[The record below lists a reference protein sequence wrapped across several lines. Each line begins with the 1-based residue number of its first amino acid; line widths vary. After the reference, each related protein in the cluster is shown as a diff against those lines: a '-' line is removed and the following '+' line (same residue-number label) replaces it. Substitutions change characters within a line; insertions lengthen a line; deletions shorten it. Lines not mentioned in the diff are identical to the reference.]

1 MKKILLTIVVI
12 LVLGS
17 IWVAYNLLGP
27 VVSSP
32 EGKYFYIPT
41 GSNYDMVKQNL
52 EEKRIISGTF
62 FFNLIAKQLKYPR
75 RIKPGRYEIKDGS
88 NLISLIRMLN
98 AGNQSPVRLVINKLR
113 TKEDLAKKIADNF
126 EADEQSVF
134 NFVNNND
141 SLKSFSLDTNTVMTA
156 IMPDTYLLLW
166 NSPFK
171 KLFNRL
177 NSESEKFWNETRK
190 AKAAAKNLNP
200 AQVYT
205 IASIVDEETN
215 IASDK
220 GLVASVYI
228 NRINKGMKLQADP
241 TVKYALRNF
250 GLKRILFGHLKY
262 PSPYNTY
269 YTAGLPPGPIGTA
282 LPQTL
287 DAVLDAPATD
297 YLFFAAKPD
306 LKGYHVFSATYEE
319 HKINAKAYQ
328 QALDS
333 IILSRQQ
340 KQSNN

>member
-12 LVLGS
+12 LLLGGL
-17 IWVAYNLLGP
+17 WVAYNLLGP
-27 VVSSP
+27 VVSAP
-32 EGKYFYIPT
+32 ERKYFYIPT
-41 GSNYDMVKQNL
+41 GSKYESVKQNL
-52 EEKRIISGTF
+52 EEQKILSGTF
-62 FFNLIAKQLKYPR
+62 FFNLIAKQLKYPQHV
-75 RIKPGRYEIKDGS
+75 KPGRYEIKDGS

-113 TKEDLAKKIADNF
+113 TKEDLAKKIGDNF

-134 NFVNNND
+134 NFISSND
-141 SLKSFSLDTNTVMTA
+141 SLKIYSLDTNTVMTA
-156 IMPDTYLLLW
+156 IIPDTYLLLW
-166 NSPFK
+166 NSSFK
-171 KLFNRL
+171 KLFGRL
-177 NSESEKFWNETRK
+177 RNESEKFWNESRK
-190 AKAAAKNLNP
+190 AKAAAKNLSP

-250 GLKRILFGHLKY
+250 GLKRILYGHLTY
-262 PSPYNTY
+262 PSTYNTY

-287 DAVLDAPATD
+287 DAVLDAPETN

-306 LKGYHVFSATYEE
+306 LKGYHVFTATYEQ

-340 KQSNN
+340 KQSTN